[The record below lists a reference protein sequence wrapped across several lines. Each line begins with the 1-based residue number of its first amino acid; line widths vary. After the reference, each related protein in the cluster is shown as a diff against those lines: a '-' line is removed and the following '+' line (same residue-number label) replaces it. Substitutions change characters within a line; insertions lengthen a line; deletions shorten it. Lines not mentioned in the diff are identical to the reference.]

1 MPTVQSNDFEM
12 GLKEWRSRTLTVIL
26 IIVSVI
32 VLPAIAITTVRLAQI
47 GEWTWVAIL
56 AGMYAV
62 LLILTIFRQI
72 DYRIRGV
79 AVLLTGYAAAGFALL
94 IDGLAG
100 DGRIF
105 LTLLPIL
112 AFILIGLRSGWI
124 ATAFSLLAYFIFG
137 ITGDVGMFR
146 GFLENSI
153 LAAAAPFGTG
163 FWFMTWAT
171 LAALLLPAMTL
182 LDRFH
187 RLQLRSFRAE
197 QRASAKLT
205 LAYDATLGGWARA
218 LEVRDQDTE
227 GHSRRVSELTLEL
240 ARALG
245 ISGDELEQVHRGA
258 ILHDVGKIGIPDSIL
273 HKPGPLSSDEWEI
286 MRKHPEYAYRL
297 LSPIQFLT
305 PALEIPYCHHE
316 RWNGSGYPRKLSGEQ
331 IPLSARVFAV
341 ADVWDALLSDRSYR
355 KAWSEERAR
364 DYIAS
369 NAGIQFDPKAV
380 EVFMRIG
387 ENGN

>member
-1 MPTVQSNDFEM
+1 MSPVQPNDFD
-12 GLKEWRSRTLTVIL
+12 GSLKEWRSKTLTVIL
-26 IIVSVI
+26 IVVSIV
-32 VLPAIAITTVRLAQI
+32 VLPAIAITMTRLAQI
-47 GEWTWVAIL
+47 GEWVWVAFL
-56 AGMYAV
+56 AGMYLV
-62 LLILTIFRQI
+62 LLALTVSRQI
-72 DYRIRGV
+72 DHRIRGA
-79 AVLLTGYAAAGFALL
+79 AVLLTGYVAAAFALL

-112 AFILIGLRSGWI
+112 AFVLIDLRSGWL
-124 ATAFSLLAYFIFG
+124 ATGFSLMVYFIFG
-137 ITGDVGMFR
+137 ISGDVGMFR
-146 GFLENSI
+146 GFLESSI
-153 LAAAAPFGTG
+153 LGAETPFGAG

-182 LDRFH
+182 LDHFY
-187 RLQLRSFRAE
+187 RLQLRTLRAE
-197 QRASAKLT
+197 QRANTKLA

-240 ARALG
+240 ARAFG
-245 ISGDELEQVHRGA
+245 ITGDELEQVHRGA
-258 ILHDVGKIGIPDSIL
+258 LLHDIGKIGIPDNIL
-273 HKPGPLSSDEWEI
+273 HKPGPLSAEEWEI

-297 LSPIQFLT
+297 LAPIQFLV

-316 RWNGSGYPRKLSGEQ
+316 RWNGSGYPRQLSGEQ
-331 IPLSARVFAV
+331 IPLSARVFAI

-380 EVFMRIG
+380 EVFLR
-387 ENGN
+387 EV

>member
-1 MPTVQSNDFEM
+1 MPTVQSNDFEVL
-12 GLKEWRSRTLTVIL
+12 LKEWRSRTLTVIL
-26 IIVSVI
+26 IVVSVI
-32 VLPAIAITTVRLAQI
+32 VLPAIAITTARLAQI
-47 GEWTWVAIL
+47 GEWNWIAFL
-56 AGMYAV
+56 AGMYTV
-62 LLILTIFRQI
+62 LLVLTIFRRL
-72 DYRIRGV
+72 DYRVRS
-79 AVLLTGYAAAGFALL
+79 AAALLTGYVGAAFALL

-112 AFILIGLRSGWI
+112 AFVLIGLRSGWI
-124 ATAFSLLAYFIFG
+124 ATAFSLVAYFIFG
-137 ITGDVGMFR
+137 ISGDVGMFR
-146 GFLENSI
+146 GFLESSL
-153 LAAAAPFGTG
+153 LAGATPFGTG

-171 LAALLLPAMTL
+171 LVALLLPAMTL

-187 RLQLRSFRAE
+187 RLQLRSLRAE
-197 QRASAKLT
+197 QRATAKLA
-205 LAYDATLGGWARA
+205 LAYDATLGGLARA

-227 GHSRRVSELTLEL
+227 GHSQRVSELTLEL
-240 ARALG
+240 ARAFG
-245 ISGDELEQVHRGA
+245 IIGDELEQVRRGA
-258 ILHDVGKIGIPDSIL
+258 ILHDIGKIGIPDNIL
-273 HKPGPLSSDEWEI
+273 HKPGPLSPDEWEI

-355 KAWSEERAR
+355 KGWSEERAR
-364 DYIAS
+364 EYIAS

-380 EVFMRIG
+380 AVFMEIG
-387 ENGN
+387 

>member
-1 MPTVQSNDFEM
+1 
-12 GLKEWRSRTLTVIL
+12 
-26 IIVSVI
+26 
-32 VLPAIAITTVRLAQI
+32 
-47 GEWTWVAIL
+47 
-56 AGMYAV
+56 
-62 LLILTIFRQI
+62 
-72 DYRIRGV
+72 
-79 AVLLTGYAAAGFALL
+79 VLLTGYAAAAFALL

-227 GHSRRVSELTLEL
+227 GHSRRVSDLTLEL

-245 ISGDELEQVHRGA
+245 MSGDELEQVHRGA
-258 ILHDVGKIGIPDSIL
+258 ILHDIGKIGIPDNIL
-273 HKPGPLSSDEWEI
+273 HKPGPLSPDEWEI

-355 KAWSEERAR
+355 KAWSEEKAR